1 MSLERIGIPTV
12 AIVTHSFAEYGKRLT
27 RLQKMPNLPIVIIQH
42 PVSAQPEDK
51 IRADDSSHYGELVQ
65 ALLDA

>member
-27 RLQKMPNLPIVIIQH
+27 RLQKMPNLPIVVIKH
-42 PVSAQPEDK
+42 PVCAQPEDK
-51 IRADDSSHYGELVQ
+51 IRADVASHYDELVH